1 MIYMFYS
8 ERLKE
13 IRENANIKQT
23 DLAKYLK
30 ISNKTYSAYEIQYE
44 IIPSKHLISIVDY
57 LNVSIDYLFGF
68 TDIIRYDN
76 YIKGIDKKIAGERLK
91 EWRKEHK
98 LTQSK
103 LAKELNTTFSVL
115 SGYEIGRRLIATP
128 FLYDICKKYKISAD
142 YILGKVDSPK
152 YLK

>member
-1 MIYMFYS
+1 MFYS
-8 ERLKE
+8 EKLKE

-103 LAKELNTTFSVL
+103 LAKELNRRSRHGIKEIETGNTRFY
-115 SGYEIGRRLIATP
+115 YETILE
-128 FLYDICKKYKISAD
+128 ICKKHNIKIIFEKD
-142 YILGKVDSPK
+142 N
-152 YLK
+152 